1 MDPALLKELGPLAGG
16 LFQLIDDVYTS
27 EEERESARLR
37 FLQALSAERVA
48 QMGVNAKEAEH
59 KSLFVAGWRPAIG
72 WIGAAALGWQ
82 YLALPILSAALTGI
96 SAYTG
101 VPIDLTGLLQ
111 FNMTEMMP
119 IILGMLGLGA
129 ARSYEKARG
138 VHSNNMGGS
147 NGQPN

>member
-1 MDPALLKELGPLAGG
+1 MDPATLKALGPLAGG
-16 LFQLIDDVYTS
+16 LFGLIDDLFTT
-27 EEERESARLR
+27 EEERSAARLKVMQ
-37 FLQALSAERVA
+37 LLSAERMA

-72 WIGAAALGWQ
+72 WIGALALGWQ
-82 YLALPILSAALTGI
+82 YLFLPIFSAALMAI
-96 SAYTG
+96 ASYTG
-101 VPIDLTGLLQ
+101 VPIDLSGLLQ

-147 NGQPN
+147 